1 MFVTWLFIF
10 FNSCE
15 ILPDC
20 DVTDFQLVI
29 FLTKRK
35 IVLHFDLH
43 KKILDMHIQNASV
56 FERSLSY
63 KYVCETWRLIRL
75 NSKINPHIKK
85 FANPKKTQWFSDPF
99 AVHICNDI
107 YYWSDDT
114 CKLCTCIWCP
124 FWLNTNMH
132 EGTYLKWSGQTNCEE
147 TNIDLY
153 ISFSEE
159 NLSIKNIFL

>member
-1 MFVTWLFIF
+1 MFVNWLFIF

-56 FERSLSY
+56 FERSLLY

-85 FANPKKTQWFSDPF
+85 FANPKKP
-99 AVHICNDI
+99 NDSQI
-107 YYWSDDT
+107 LS
-114 CKLCTCIWCP
+114 
-124 FWLNTNMH
+124 
-132 EGTYLKWSGQTNCEE
+132 
-147 TNIDLY
+147 LY
-153 ISFSEE
+153 IFVTIYIIEVMIHVNYVRVSDVHFEHEWRYISQVEWQDKLRG
-159 NLSIKNIFL
+159 N